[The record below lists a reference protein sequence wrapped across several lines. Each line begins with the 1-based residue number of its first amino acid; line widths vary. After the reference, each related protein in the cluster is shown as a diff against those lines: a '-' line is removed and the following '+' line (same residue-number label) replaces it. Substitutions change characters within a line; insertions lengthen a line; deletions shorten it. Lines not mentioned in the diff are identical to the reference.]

1 MSVRFIFFFV
11 FSCFLFLF
19 FYVSIFL
26 IGHYGRLDDE
36 QRLTRMNNLL
46 KELMRVVT
54 DIMEIRV
61 KAQYKFNTLK
71 YYVDL
76 EGGIYHFVLHLFNS
90 ISKGFDLDSFAS
102 NPK

>member
-1 MSVRFIFFFV
+1 MFAF
-11 FSCFLFLF
+11 FSCFLFF
-19 FYVSIFL
+19 FLRFNFFL
-26 IGHYGRLDDE
+26 LGHYGRLDDE

>member
-1 MSVRFIFFFV
+1 MIYILFAFFSFFFLR
-11 FSCFLFLF
+11 FNFFLL
-19 FYVSIFL
+19 
-26 IGHYGRLDDE
+26 GHYGRLDDE

-46 KELMRVVT
+46 KDLMRVVT